1 MAEIGI
7 FFGTDSGTTR
17 LIAKKM
23 AKKLGEV
30 ADKPLNVNRVS
41 VAELLAY
48 DALILGTPTYGEG
61 QLPSEITG
69 VKNGSWEEFLP
80 QLLQHDLSGKVVA
93 LYGLGDQEKYGHRF
107 ANALYELY
115 DKIVRAGA
123 TIVGAWSTDGYE
135 FSDSKSVIDGKFV
148 GLVLD
153 QSNQSLLTEERIDNW
168 LTLIKPALLRS
179 A

>member
-23 AKKLGEV
+23 AKKLGEL
-30 ADKPLNVNRVS
+30 AGKPLNVNRIGV
-41 VAELLAY
+41 EDMLAY
-48 DALILGTPTYGEG
+48 DALILGTPSYGEG
-61 QLPSEITG
+61 ELPSETTG
-69 VKNGSWEEFLP
+69 VKDGSWQEFLP
-80 QLLQHDLSGKVVA
+80 QLLEYDLSGKVIA
-93 LYGLGDQEKYGHRF
+93 LYGLGDQDKYGHRF

-115 DKIVRAGA
+115 ENLARRGA
-123 TIVGAWSTDGYE
+123 TIVGAWSTDGYA
-135 FSDSKSVIDGKFV
+135 FSESKSVIDDKFV

-153 QSNQSLLTEERIDNW
+153 QSNQSLLTEERIDSW
-168 LTLIKPALLRS
+168 LEMIKPTLLRS